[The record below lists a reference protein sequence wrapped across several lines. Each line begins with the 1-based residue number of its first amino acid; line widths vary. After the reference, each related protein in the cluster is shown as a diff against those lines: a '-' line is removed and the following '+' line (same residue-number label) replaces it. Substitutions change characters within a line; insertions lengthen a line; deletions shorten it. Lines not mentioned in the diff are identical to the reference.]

1 MADHRGRSVV
11 VEATPTA
18 SRKEP
23 VTPSAA
29 DAVAPSEGRTARARS
44 SGWSRLFLAG
54 AVYLL
59 VAVGLWWHVWSG
71 GPASVTTCGCGDAA
85 RFLWF
90 FEWPVYAIGHGHSV
104 FYSQWLFHPTG
115 INLLDDTSV
124 LGLGILL
131 GPVTA
136 LFGPVAGMNVAL
148 TLAPTLSAL
157 SAFAL
162 LRRWVTWW
170 PAAFFGGLIYGF
182 SPFVVTELALN
193 QLNIAFLAVPPLV
206 VMALDEL
213 LVRQRR
219 SPIRVGAALAGLFV
233 IEFFISTEVLV
244 ITGVFVVLGAALV
257 VAAAA
262 IRRPEELRRRR
273 AYALR
278 ATAVAVAG
286 TAVALA
292 YPLWFL
298 LRGPAHL
305 NGPIWSNGTSFSEYG
320 TSLWSFWRPGGL
332 GTVRGLS
339 LRFGGYQ
346 GPLLP
351 GLGYLGT
358 GVVVV
363 AVVGLVIWRRDGRLV
378 LFGALG
384 LVAAA
389 LSLGPGHGYWVPWQ
403 AIDHLPLVGDIVEA
417 RFSVV
422 LVLCAAVMAIL
433 VLDHAR
439 EAVMVRRPASP
450 GAGRLIAAAV
460 MAVALVPSLV
470 VLWPNIPLTTRPVV
484 LPAWFAEVGAELH
497 PGNVVLVYPVPFSG
511 LQSSQAWQAVNRM
524 QWAQAGGGGP
534 TGQASRAGDRVR
546 ASWSSPG
553 RRWLSGP
560 HPSRRRLR
568 WPPSDGPSSPG
579 ASPLSCFP
587 TRTPLPPTTAGAAP
601 PTASA
606 SSRPWWADRPL
617 TGTTPGCGRL
627 PLPGAPHQSRP
638 QPSSAASGQRALGST
653 PRPCRD
659 AFSVSVSREFDRGGW
674 TWPRPAR
681 TILGLGR
688 RGLMA
693 ELPWG

>member
-1 MADHRGRSVV
+1 M
-11 VEATPTA
+11 
-18 SRKEP
+18 
-23 VTPSAA
+23 TPSVA
-29 DAVAPSEGRTARARS
+29 DVAPPPEGTVARARA
-44 SGWSRLFLAG
+44 SRGSQLLLAG

-59 VAVGLWWHVWSG
+59 FAVVLWWHVWTT
-71 GPASVTTCGCGDAA
+71 GPASTTTCGCGDAA

-104 FYSQWLFHPTG
+104 LYSQWIFHPTG

-148 TLAPTLSAL
+148 TLAPALSAL
-157 SAFAL
+157 AAFAL

-170 PAAFFGGLIYGF
+170 PAALVGGLIYGF

-213 LVRQRR
+213 LVRQGR
-219 SPIRVGAALAGLFV
+219 SPIRVGAVLAVLFV
-233 IEFFISTEVLV
+233 VEFFISTEVLV
-244 ITGVFVVLGAALV
+244 ITGVFVVLGVALV
-257 VAAAA
+257 VVVAAV
-262 IRRPEELRRRR
+262 RRPEELRRRM

-278 ATAVAVAG
+278 AAAVAVVV
-286 TAVALA
+286 TAVVLA

-305 NGPIWSNGTSFSEYG
+305 NGPIWSNGTALSEYG
-320 TSLWSFWRPGGL
+320 TTFWSFWRPGGL
-332 GTVRGLS
+332 GAVHSLS

-363 AVVGLVIWRRDGRLV
+363 AIVGLVIWRRDGRLV

-384 LVAAA
+384 LVAAL
-389 LSLGPGHGYWVPWQ
+389 LSLAPGHGYWVPWQ
-403 AIDHLPLVGDIVEA
+403 TIDHVPLVGDIVEA
-417 RFSVV
+417 RFTVV
-422 LVLCAAVMAIL
+422 LVLCASVMVTL

-439 EAVMVRRPASP
+439 QTATARRPASP
-450 GAGRLIAAAV
+450 VAWRLVAAAV
-460 MAVALVPSLV
+460 MAVAIVPSLV
-470 VLWPNIPLTTRPVV
+470 VLWPNIPLTTRSVV
-484 LPAWFAEVGAELH
+484 LPAWFAEVGARLP

-534 TGQASRAGDRVR
+534 TGQASRAGR
-546 ASWSSPG
+546 ARPG
-553 RRWLSGP
+553 FEVLSGASLALGP
-560 HPSRRRLR
+560 APVPTPATVAAIRRALVDWGVTVVVVPDQDTLAPYDRGRSTAYAVGLFTAAVGR
-568 WPPSDGPSSPG
+568 PPAYRHDAWVWTAP
-579 ASPLSCFP
+579 
-587 TRTPLPPTTAGAAP
+587 TAGP
-601 PTASA
+601 PVAISATAFEHCVGA
-606 SSRPWWADRPL
+606 EGAGADPS
-617 TGTTPGCGRL
+617 TVPGC
-627 PLPGAPHQSRP
+627 
-638 QPSSAASGQRALGST
+638 
-653 PRPCRD
+653 
-659 AFSVSVSREFDRGGW
+659 V
-674 TWPRPAR
+674 
-681 TILGLGR
+681 LGLREQGV
-688 RGLMA
+688 
-693 ELPWG
+693 

>member
-1 MADHRGRSVV
+1 MTEGAGDPLG
-11 VEATPTA
+11 
-18 SRKEP
+18 
-23 VTPSAA
+23 
-29 DAVAPSEGRTARARS
+29 APMPWLRRREGRLGRGLRKRPAD
-44 SGWSRLFLAG
+44 FVAG

-219 SPIRVGAALAGLFV
+219 SPVRVGRGAGRPLRDR
-233 IEFFISTEVLV
+233 VLHQHRGAGHHRRLCRPGRRLGGGGRRHSP
-244 ITGVFVVLGAALV
+244 TRGAAPASGL
-257 VAAAA
+257 
-262 IRRPEELRRRR
+262 RPSGHGRRRC
-273 AYALR
+273 A
-278 ATAVAVAG
+278 ATAVV
-286 TAVALA
+286 LA

-384 LVAAA
+384 R
-389 LSLGPGHGYWVPWQ
+389 GG
-403 AIDHLPLVGDIVEA
+403 
-417 RFSVV
+417 
-422 LVLCAAVMAIL
+422 
-433 VLDHAR
+433 
-439 EAVMVRRPASP
+439 RRPFPWPRAWLL
-450 GAGRLIAAAV
+450 GA
-460 MAVALVPSLV
+460 MAGH
-470 VLWPNIPLTTRPVV
+470 RPH
-484 LPAWFAEVGAELH
+484 A
-497 PGNVVLVYPVPFSG
+497 
-511 LQSSQAWQAVNRM
+511 
-524 QWAQAGGGGP
+524 
-534 TGQASRAGDRVR
+534 
-546 ASWSSPG
+546 PG
-553 RRWLSGP
+553 RR
-560 HPSRRRLR
+560 HRR
-568 WPPSDGPSSPG
+568 G
-579 ASPLSCFP
+579 ALQ
-587 TRTPLPPTTAGAAP
+587 RGA
-601 PTASA
+601 
-606 SSRPWWADRPL
+606 
-617 TGTTPGCGRL
+617 
-627 PLPGAPHQSRP
+627 
-638 QPSSAASGQRALGST
+638 RA
-653 PRPCRD
+653 
-659 AFSVSVSREFDRGGW
+659 VRGGHGDAW
-674 TWPRPAR
+674 SSTM
-681 TILGLGR
+681 LGKR
-688 RGLMA
+688 
-693 ELPWG
+693 